1 MNNRSKAL
9 WVPSLVSLGGSATA
23 MLILQRSLSSAQP
36 QTMMRLSHA
45 GLPLIYQL
53 MWLATLPLFGA
64 AAAFLSRRAGGDRR
78 TAFLAAVFPSIV
90 MIPLW
95 TILATKM
102 NHPSPAQWF
111 GLFWGVLN
119 WIVLPGLA
127 LSLGASPFLKVHS
140 MRVRA
145 MKDIES
151 QKTPRLNSRTKSFW
165 FPSLV
170 NLTTAMVALATSTI
184 VGSQPQFVSRGWAT
198 FVVYV
203 PWLLILPLCGA
214 AGAYLSRRAGAERSV
229 CLAAG
234 LFPVIALTGLVG
246 FLTLAGRF
254 VYAKPQFLYVSMSVL
269 LGAVL
274 PGVAL
279 LLGAIPFAKTRQA
292 HAAN

>member
-1 MNNRSKAL
+1 MNNRTRTL
-9 WVPSLVSLGGSATA
+9 WIPSLVSLAGSATA
-23 MLILQRSLSSAQP
+23 MLILQRAVSSP
-36 QTMMRLSHA
+36 QTRMRLSHA

-53 MWLATLPLFGA
+53 IWLATLPLFGA
-64 AAAFLSRRAGGDRR
+64 AAALLSRRAGGERR
-78 TAFLAAVFPSIV
+78 TAFVAAVFPSIV

-102 NHPSPAQWF
+102 SHPSPSQWL

-140 MRVRA
+140 VKVHSV
-145 MKDIES
+145 KDIES
-151 QKTPRLNSRTKSFW
+151 EKTPTLNARTKSFW

-170 NLTTAMVALATSTI
+170 SLTTAMAALAASTLA
-184 VGSQPQFVSRGWAT
+184 GSQPQFVARGWAT
-198 FVVYV
+198 FVAYV
-203 PWLLILPLCGA
+203 PWLLLLPLCGA

-229 CLAAG
+229 CLAAA

-246 FLTLAGRF
+246 FITFAGKF
-254 VYAKPQFLYVSMSVL
+254 VYAKPQFLYFSMSVL

-279 LLGAIPFAKTRQA
+279 LLGAIPFAKTRPA

>member
-1 MNNRSKAL
+1 MNNRTRTL
-9 WVPSLVSLGGSATA
+9 WIPSLVSLAGSATA
-23 MLILQRSLSSAQP
+23 MLILQRAVSSP
-36 QTMMRLSHA
+36 QTRMRLSHA
-45 GLPLIYQL
+45 GLPMIHQL

-64 AAAFLSRRAGGDRR
+64 AAAFLCRRAGGDRR
-78 TAFLAAVFPSIV
+78 TAFVAAVFPSIV

-102 NHPSPAQWF
+102 NHPSPSQWL

-119 WIVLPGLA
+119 WIVLPGVA
-127 LSLGASPFLKVHS
+127 LSLGASPFLKVDS
-140 MRVRA
+140 
-145 MKDIES
+145 MKDIENR
-151 QKTPRLNSRTKSFW
+151 KTPRFNARTKSFW

-170 NLTTAMVALATSTI
+170 SLTTTMAALAASTFA
-184 VGSQPQFVSRGWAT
+184 GSQPQFVARGWAT

-203 PWLLILPLCGA
+203 PWLLLLPLCGA

-229 CLAAG
+229 CLAAA
-234 LFPVIALTGLVG
+234 LFPVIALAGLVG
-246 FLTLAGRF
+246 FLTFAGKF
-254 VYAKPQFLYVSMSVL
+254 VYAKPQFLYFSMSVL

-279 LLGAIPFAKTRQA
+279 LLGAIPFAKTRPA